1 MTMTFPVANMRVSR
15 EMKDAEYALDEALL
29 RHSSLLASMVT
40 ARRETGMDPFA
51 GHEALLRL
59 VRSQQSLLEAGGDL
73 ARVHG
78 QLLDIQREMG
88 GADACPPEETT
99 TTGLVSDAAA

>member
-15 EMKDAEYALDEALL
+15 DIREAERALDEALL
-29 RHSSLLASMVT
+29 RHSALFSSMVT
-40 ARRETGMDPFA
+40 ARRETGLEPFT

-59 VRSQQSLLEAGGDL
+59 AKSQQALLDAGGDL

-78 QLLDIQREMG
+78 QLLDIQREKG
-88 GADACPPEETT
+88 GADDCPPEEK
-99 TTGLVSDAAA
+99 TGGHLTEAA

>member
-15 EMKDAEYALDEALL
+15 DMREAEAALDEALL
-29 RHSSLLASMVT
+29 RHSALFHSMVT
-40 ARRETGMDPFA
+40 ARRETGLDPFA

-59 VRSQQSLLEAGGDL
+59 AKSQQSLLDAGGDL

-78 QLLDIQREMG
+78 QLLDIQRENG
-88 GADACPPEETT
+88 GMDECPPDEKSAPLTD
-99 TTGLVSDAAA
+99 VA